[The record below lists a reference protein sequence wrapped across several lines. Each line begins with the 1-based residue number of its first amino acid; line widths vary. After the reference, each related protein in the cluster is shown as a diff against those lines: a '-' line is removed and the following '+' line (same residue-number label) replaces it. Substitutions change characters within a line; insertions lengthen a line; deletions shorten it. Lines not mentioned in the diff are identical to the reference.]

1 MNQEQVSTQSK
12 KPSKNTE
19 RLLFEE
25 YGPLLTLRQTAE
37 LFHRTVDG
45 LRVSLGR
52 DTEFSNLLNPAKR
65 KIGRRVYFRT
75 SVIARLIE
83 EGEL

>member
-1 MNQEQVSTQSK
+1 MNQEQSSNQSK
-12 KPSKNTE
+12 RTE
-19 RLLFEE
+19 RLLFEQ
-25 YGPLLTLRQTAE
+25 YGPLLTLHQTAE

-52 DTEFSNLLNPAKR
+52 DTEFSNQLRPARR

-83 EGEL
+83 EGRL